1 MSIRVLIVDDSNL
14 FRLGLSAL
22 LSANTDF
29 AVIGNLRSS
38 KEALQTAGRLDPD
51 VVLMNEPPSL
61 SGLEDVA
68 QLKRRHPSIKVVMLT
83 AFKSEDYVRQALRT
97 GVDGYLLRDTSIDEL
112 FMAIR
117 YVAQGKNY
125 LSPDVSTEVVQTY
138 LHPNRSGTRASR
150 LESLT
155 SRERSILQLIAEGR
169 TNRTAAEYL
178 SVSPKTVEKHRAA
191 LMHKLGLRNAV
202 ELTLMALEMG
212 IIERPLSLARMA
224 SSANSGDG
232 VAA

>member
-22 LSANTDF
+22 LSANGDF
-29 AVIGNLRSS
+29 SVVGSLRSS
-38 KEALQTAGRLDPD
+38 KEALQTAARLGPD

-68 QLKRRHPSIKVVMLT
+68 QLKRRHAPIKVVMLT

-97 GVDGYLLRDTSIDEL
+97 GVDGYLLRDTSVDEL
-112 FMAIR
+112 FMAMH
-117 YVAQGKNY
+117 YVAQGKKY
-125 LSPDVSTEVVQTY
+125 LSPDLSTEVLQTY
-138 LHPNRSGTRASR
+138 LNPNHAGSRTSR

-212 IIERPLSLARMA
+212 IIERPMSLVRI
-224 SSANSGDG
+224 ANGANPGGSV
-232 VAA
+232 VA